1 MAEELTPAQILD
13 LPMEDNDSGAQTIR
27 GYLIKLLLTVWRE
40 GEGFSGKRPF
50 GNSSWKWDLY
60 AALARG
66 GAITAPA
73 DEYGFIVD
81 IPRDQRLRSD
91 RLIASAIE
99 ALGGVK

>member
-40 GEGFSGKRPF
+40 GEGFSAKRPF
-50 GNSSWKWDLY
+50 GNSSWEWDLY
-60 AALARG
+60 VALAHAG
-66 GAITAPA
+66 VITATF
-73 DEYGFIVD
+73 DEDGFID
-81 IPRDQRLRSD
+81 DMPDDQRLRAD

-99 ALGGVK
+99 ALGGVR

>member
-13 LPMEDNDSGAQTIR
+13 LPMGDNDSGARTIR
-27 GYLIKLLLTVWRE
+27 GYLVELLLTVWRK

-50 GNSSWKWDLY
+50 GSSCWEWDLY
-60 AALARG
+60 AALACAG
-66 GAITAPA
+66 VITATF
-73 DEYGFIVD
+73 DEDGFID
-81 IPRDQRLRSD
+81 DMSADQRLRAD